1 MSKFYIYYNMDTHP
15 NPYITVYQWSPQVQ
29 TKYHLQALSDDC
41 YSHSLMQIDL
51 TRKIL
56 WHKINGEKI
65 EVKLHAPSKDKTHL
79 QLEGTE
85 IEMSKPDAWGE
96 VW

>member
-1 MSKFYIYYNMDTHP
+1 MSKFYIYYNMETHP
-15 NPYITVYQWSPQVQ
+15 NPYITVYHWDSVFQN
-29 TKYHLQALSDDC
+29 KYNLQALSDDC

-56 WHKINGEKI
+56 WHKLNGEKA
-65 EVKLHAPSKDKTHL
+65 EVKLYASSKDKKHL

-85 IEMSKPDAWGE
+85 IEMAKPDAWGE
-96 VW
+96 AW